1 MTRAGDEG
9 RCEPLDRPGLLQVR
23 ESPGKL
29 AEKRA
34 YLQASDLCAKTQ
46 VRAPTAEAHM
56 GIRGPGKV

>member
-1 MTRAGDEG
+1 
-9 RCEPLDRPGLLQVR
+9 LDRPGLLQVR

-34 YLQASDLCAKTQ
+34 YLQASDLRAKTQ